1 MEIVKSRY
9 NDDRVI
15 EKVSPT
21 RLRIM
26 GDSLI
31 YRDSTDENGNQ
42 TMFDFE
48 GGPCLTVGGN
58 IKFGK
63 TKWKITKI
71 AGEKT
76 NRENFCSVLLDVEL

>member
-1 MEIVKSRY
+1 MEIVKNRY

-31 YRDSTDENGNQ
+31 YRESTDENGNLLLVLCNNQ
-42 TMFDFE
+42 SLARILLNSFLNVSR
-48 GGPCLTVGGN
+48 GVGG
-58 IKFGK
+58 
-63 TKWKITKI
+63 
-71 AGEKT
+71 
-76 NRENFCSVLLDVEL
+76 SS